1 MAAGLK
7 ISKRDLQSLSKGIVK
22 AIDNSMD
29 DTYKFFKDITPKR
42 SGNARRNTKYR
53 KNQREIIADYAY
65 GERLDNGWSKQA
77 PKGMTEPSLAH
88 FEKELDK
95 NFRKLS
101 NNREL

>member
-1 MAAGLK
+1 MSAGIK
-7 ISKRDLQSLSKGIVK
+7 ISKRDLASLSKGITK
-22 AIDNSMD
+22 AVDNAMD
-29 DTYKFFKDITPKR
+29 DTYKYFKDITPKR

-77 PKGMTEPSLAH
+77 PRGMTEPSLKH
-88 FEKELDK
+88 LVKQLDK

-101 NNREL
+101 NKREL